1 MKLNTLLSIF
11 VPSNREF
18 IPIFKEIAAV
28 LVQTSILLRD
38 LLAQDDPEVT
48 KELCRLIKAEEVKGD
63 RLTGR
68 IFAALNGTFITPFD
82 REDINALTDALDDIN
97 DNVNRVARKLL
108 LYTPKKLPQHTLTFA
123 EIIHKGAL
131 EIQKAVDELDRVK
144 HTDEQLRQ
152 HYNEIKRLEEEADGV
167 YERSIMNLFHEEID
181 TVELI
186 KIKEIIQELEKTV
199 NRVDDAGKVFKT
211 IFVKYA

>member
-1 MKLNTLLSIF
+1 MKFNTIFSFF
-11 VPSNREF
+11 VPRSREF
-18 IPIFKEIAAV
+18 IPIFKETAEV
-28 LVQTSILLRD
+28 LVETSGLLRE
-38 LLAQDDPEVT
+38 LLSQNDPEET
-48 KELCRLIKAEEVKGD
+48 KELCRLIKAEEIKGD
-63 RLTGR
+63 RLTNR

-97 DNVNRVARKLL
+97 DNVNRVARKIL
-108 LYTPKKLPQHTLTFA
+108 LYSPKKLPQHTLTFA

-131 EIQKAVDELDRVK
+131 EIQKAVNELDRVK
-144 HTDEQLRQ
+144 HTDEQLRE
-152 HYNEIKRLEEEADGV
+152 HYREIKRLEEEADGV

-181 TVELI
+181 TIELI